1 MPAATSLS
9 KASSAQKLKNRDAV
23 AKSLKRIEALAILL
37 SLLADQVPYEV
48 VAETAGIIVD
58 ETESLKNAVKHT

>member
-1 MPAATSLS
+1 MLAATSLS
-9 KASSAQKLKNRDAV
+9 KDSSAQKLKPRDTA
-23 AKSLKRIEALAILL
+23 ARSLKRIEALAILL